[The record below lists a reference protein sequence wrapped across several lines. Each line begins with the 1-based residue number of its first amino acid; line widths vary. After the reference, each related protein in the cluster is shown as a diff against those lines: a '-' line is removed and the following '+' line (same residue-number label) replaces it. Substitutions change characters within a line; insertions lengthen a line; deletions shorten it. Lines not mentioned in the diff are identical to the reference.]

1 MPSTEVTVRD
11 GNGAVLP
18 TGNEGEVWV
27 RGPQVMLGY
36 WQRPNESEKVLTADG
51 WLRTGDIGVLDAEG
65 FLKLLDRKKDMVIVS
80 GFKVFPNEVE
90 DVTMRHPG
98 VLEAAVIGIPDERT
112 GEAVKLFVV
121 KRDPALTDA
130 QLRDFLRER
139 LVNYKRPH
147 LIEFRDHLPKSNIG
161 KILRKELH

>member
-1 MPSTEVTVRD
+1 
-11 GNGAVLP
+11 VL
-18 TGNEGEVWV
+18 
-27 RGPQVMLGY
+27 R
-36 WQRPNESEKVLTADG
+36 DG

-65 FLKLLDRKKDMVIVS
+65 FLKLLDRKKDMIIVS

-90 DVTMRHPG
+90 DVAVEHPG
-98 VLEAAVIGIPDERT
+98 VLEAAAIGVPDART
-112 GEAVKLFVV
+112 GEAVKLLVV
-121 KRDPALTDA
+121 KRDPALTEA
-130 QLRDFLRER
+130 ALSEFLRGK